1 MEIRKEN
8 RNNKK
13 REKLTLGRILARLG
27 PTLLFHRASPLC
39 SSSFSFPIGAL
50 PGGTHSS
57 GSSPSPTTRSAPRIS
72 ELREPWRDPRA
83 DSPSGALPPRI
94 SPVSF
99 PLFRSRA
106 AVDPLRCAA
115 GVIFSVACA
124 TIPTSARESRLHP
137 DLATRTSPIYK
148 TIARVLPSL
157 ILLLRAPPN
166 LWTQSR

>member
-1 MEIRKEN
+1 
-8 RNNKK
+8 
-13 REKLTLGRILARLG
+13 LGRILARLG

-39 SSSFSFPIGAL
+39 SSSFSFPVGAL

-57 GSSPSPTTRSAPRIS
+57 GSSPSSTTRSAPRIPS
-72 ELREPWRDPRA
+72 SVNHGVTPPPPARTPHLARFLHGSRQ
-83 DSPSGALPPRI
+83 SPS
-94 SPVSF
+94 

-106 AVDPLRCAA
+106 EVDPLHCAA

-166 LWTQSR
+166 LWRQSR